1 MKKLIVAL
9 VTGLSII
16 VSASNSEAHDEVT
29 IRSLIQ
35 KYSVQYNVPTHFAD
49 AIIFVESRYNP
60 TVRGQKGEYG
70 LGQILC
76 STAKGL
82 GFNKKC
88 DSLKDPEEN
97 IKYTM
102 LYLRQALDESNNDLC
117 HAAAIYSSGSTYK
130 PKRPTPYCKLVMAR
144 MN

>member
-1 MKKLIVAL
+1 MRNLIIAL
-9 VTGLSII
+9 AAGLSII
-16 VSASNSEAHDEVT
+16 VSASNTEAHDAET

-35 KYSVQYNVPTHFAD
+35 KYAVQHNVPIYFAD
-49 AIIFVESRYNP
+49 SIIFVESRYNP

-82 GFNKKC
+82 GLKKKC
-88 DSLKDPEEN
+88 DSLKDPEVN
-97 IKYTM
+97 LQYTM
-102 LYLRQALDESNNDLC
+102 MYLRWALDESNNDLC

-130 PKRPTPYCKLVMAR
+130 PKRPTSYCRLVMAR

>member
-9 VTGLSII
+9 ATGLCII
-16 VSASNSEAHDEVT
+16 VSASNTKAQDNEKIH
-29 IRSLIQ
+29 SLIQ
-35 KYSVQYNVPTHFAD
+35 KYAAEYNVPIHFAD

-82 GFNKKC
+82 GLKTKC
-88 DSLKDPEEN
+88 DSLKDPEVN
-97 IKYTM
+97 LKYTM
-102 LYLRQALDESNNDLC
+102 LYLRHALDESNNDLC

>member
-9 VTGLSII
+9 ATGLCII
-16 VSASNSEAHDEVT
+16 VSASNTKAQDNELIQT
-29 IRSLIQ
+29 LIQ
-35 KYSVQYNVPTHFAD
+35 KYSAEYNVPTHFAD

-60 TVRGQKGEYG
+60 KVRGQKGEYG

-82 GFNKKC
+82 GLDKKC
-88 DSLKDPEEN
+88 DSLKDPETN
-97 IKYTM
+97 LMYTM
-102 LYLRQALDESNNDLC
+102 MYLRQALDESNNDLC

-130 PKRPTPYCKLVMAR
+130 PKRPTPYCRLVMAR